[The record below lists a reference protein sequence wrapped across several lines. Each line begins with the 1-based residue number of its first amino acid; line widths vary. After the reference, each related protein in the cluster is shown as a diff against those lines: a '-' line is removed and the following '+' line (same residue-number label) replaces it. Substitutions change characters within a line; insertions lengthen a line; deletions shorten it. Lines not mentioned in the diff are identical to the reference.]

1 MGAQHYLGNPNLK
14 NSNVQLEFSP
24 DQVKELVKC
33 ATDPKHFIE
42 NYVQIVH
49 VDHGLVPFKLY
60 DYQEEMVE
68 IFHNN
73 RFVISKLPRQ
83 SGKSTTIVS
92 YLLHYILFN
101 ENVAVAILANKGNT
115 ARELLSRMQMSFEHL
130 PRWLQQGVTVW
141 NKGNVELEN
150 GSKILAAA
158 TSSSAV
164 RGSSFN
170 IIFLDEFAHVD
181 PPSLADEFFN
191 SVYPTIS
198 SGNTTKVFIV
208 STPYGMNKFY
218 KMWIDAEEGRNTY
231 VPFSVNWSDVPG
243 RDDAWKQ
250 ETIRNTSERQWRQE
264 FECEFLGS
272 TNTLIEPAKLRNMPY
287 KPPIRKQQE
296 LDVYV
301 EPQKGHAYCTLVDT
315 ASGVGQDYSTFTI
328 IDVTEIPYKVV
339 AKYRNNEISPIIFPN
354 IIEQISTQYNKS
366 WCLIETNGNGM
377 QVGDILYY
385 DLEYENTILTSP
397 NKGGQEVSGGFKKN
411 SRIGLITSKH
421 VKRTGCT
428 TIKELIEKDHLIIED
443 FDIISELMTFAEKGP
458 SFQAEEGYHD
468 DLVMTLVLFGWLVNQ
483 RYFKEITDS
492 DIRKKLL
499 EQQERMNDED
509 SLPLGFFND
518 GKSEVVAEDDYHV
531 WKEYKSGLYWNSE
544 I

>member
-24 DQVKELVKC
+24 EQVKELVKC

-130 PRWLQQGVTVW
+130 PSWLQQGVTVW

-272 TNTLIEPAKLRNMPY
+272 TNTLIDPAKLRNMPY

-366 WCLIETNGNGM
+366 WCLVETNGNGM

-518 GKSEVVAEDDYHV
+518 GISEVVAEDDYHV

>member
-92 YLLHYILFN
+92 YLLHYIIFN

-130 PRWLQQGVTVW
+130 PSWLQQGVTVW

-366 WCLIETNGNGM
+366 WCLVETNGNGM

>member
-272 TNTLIEPAKLRNMPY
+272 TNTLIEPSKLRNMPY

-301 EPQKGHAYCTLVDT
+301 EPQKDHAYCTLVDT

-328 IDVTEIPYKVV
+328 IDVTEIPYRVV

-443 FDIISELMTFAEKGP
+443 FDIISELMTFAEKGAT
-458 SFQAEEGYHD
+458 FQAEEGYHD

>member
-130 PRWLQQGVTVW
+130 PSWLQQGVTVW

-366 WCLIETNGNGM
+366 WCLVETNGNGM

-518 GKSEVVAEDDYHV
+518 GISEVVAEDDYHV